1 MDYEQVCTNIFELD
15 KQIRFVAVYS
25 KNFDKIAGGM
35 REGTTALTPESIT
48 RLSVEQ
54 AFDRW
59 TTRIQ
64 MGEYIGLPKYALAEY
79 EKLKRFTFRL
89 EGNTLL
95 LISTELEISND
106 FMIEN
111 ILKIIH

>member
-1 MDYEQVCTNIFELD
+1 MDYEQLCKTIFDLD

-25 KNFDKIAGGM
+25 KNFEKIAGGM
-35 REGTTALTPESIT
+35 KDGAITLTPESIT

-59 TTRIQ
+59 TTRLQ
-64 MGEYIGLPKYALAEY
+64 MGEYIGMPKYALAEY

-89 EGNTLL
+89 GGESLL
-95 LISTELEISND
+95 LISTELEVSND
-106 FMIEN
+106 FLKEN
-111 ILKIIH
+111 VLKII